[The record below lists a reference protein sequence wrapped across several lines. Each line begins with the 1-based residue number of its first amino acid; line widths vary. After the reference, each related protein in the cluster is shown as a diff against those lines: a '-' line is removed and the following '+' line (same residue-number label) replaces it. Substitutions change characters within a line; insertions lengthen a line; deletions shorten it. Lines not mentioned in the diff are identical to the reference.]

1 VAFIMLWED
10 SNMSEEQAP
19 AVSAATN
26 EPQTRTYL
34 PSAGSES
41 TREMR
46 EVSRRRRDAEEKLQ
60 QHLQE
65 ADQLHEAHVQAHLK
79 ESAAKDE
86 SDSAARQDEDPD
98 DAAPAGDAARK
109 SGE

>member
-1 VAFIMLWED
+1 
-10 SNMSEEQAP
+10 MSEEQAP
-19 AVSAATN
+19 EIPVAGKDQQARPYV
-26 EPQTRTYL
+26 
-34 PSAGSES
+34 PSVPTGSEA

-79 ESAAKDE
+79 ETQE
-86 SDSAARQDEDPD
+86 REVPD
-98 DAAPAGDAARK
+98 RADAATAQASPFDDVREKPA
-109 SGE
+109 E

>member
-1 VAFIMLWED
+1 
-10 SNMSEEQAP
+10 MSEEQAP
-19 AVSAATN
+19 VVPAAN
-26 EPQTRTYL
+26 KDPQTRTYV

-46 EVSRRRRDAEEKLQ
+46 EMSRRRRDAEEKLQ

-86 SDSAARQDEDPD
+86 PRSEDSRGEDTEAE
-98 DAAPAGDAARK
+98 AAPAGDAAPEP
-109 SGE
+109 GEKPAD

>member
-1 VAFIMLWED
+1 
-10 SNMSEEQAP
+10 MSEEQAP
-19 AVSAATN
+19 DVSVT
-26 EPQTRTYL
+26 EKDHQPKTYV
-34 PSAGSES
+34 PTVPPGSEA

-79 ESAAKDE
+79 ETEEKDAE
-86 SDSAARQDEDPD
+86 GEKKASGSKDSHGKDSHSKD
-98 DAAPAGDAARK
+98 
-109 SGE
+109 SHS

>member
-1 VAFIMLWED
+1 
-10 SNMSEEQAP
+10 MSEEQAP
-19 AVSAATN
+19 NIPAAGKDQQ
-26 EPQTRTYL
+26 PKTYV
-34 PSAGSES
+34 PSPTGSEA

-79 ESAAKDE
+79 EPPERDA
-86 SDSAARQDEDPD
+86 SDAGPRHDDTGRPED
-98 DAAPAGDAARK
+98 G
-109 SGE
+109 SGQED

>member
-1 VAFIMLWED
+1 
-10 SNMSEEQAP
+10 MSEEQAP
-19 AVSAATN
+19 AVSAASN
-26 EPQTRTYL
+26 DPQTRTYV
-34 PSAGSES
+34 PSPTGSEA

-86 SDSAARQDEDPD
+86 SPSGAPHDGDTDSEAPPAW
-98 DAAPAGDAARK
+98 DAATESREKPA
-109 SGE
+109 E

>member
-1 VAFIMLWED
+1 
-10 SNMSEEQAP
+10 MSEEQAP
-19 AVSAATN
+19 VVPAAN
-26 EPQTRTYL
+26 KDPQTRPYV

-46 EVSRRRRDAEEKLQ
+46 EMSRRRRDAEEKLQ

-86 SDSAARQDEDPD
+86 SGSEDSRGDDAEAAASPPG
-98 DAAPAGDAARK
+98 DAAPEP
-109 SGE
+109 GEKPAD